1 MSPTDR
7 QGIFRHTP
15 EVARMHDR
23 ANGNRHAEPSNRRG
37 MEPDETLGSE
47 QPAQVVI
54 TRRQQDGSYTSETHH
69 ASGQREPK
77 EHATYED
84 LKQHQARVFQKA
96 QDQVQKFEDE
106 AHSLEDGG
114 VEEPQEY

>member
-1 MSPTDR
+1 MSPQDR
-7 QGIFRHTP
+7 SGIYRHTP

-23 ANGNRHAEPSNRRG
+23 AANRHAEPSNRRG

-54 TRRQQDGSYTSETHH
+54 TRRQEDGSYTSETHH

-84 LKQHQARVFQKA
+84 LKAHQSRVFQEV
-96 QDQVQKFEDE
+96 QDESQQFEDE
-106 AHSLEDGG
+106 SRRVEDDAQ
-114 VEEPQEY
+114 EEGEERD